1 MLTEAMGWTLIIG
14 FFTILIA
21 SQALLLRVVKVE
33 NRAMGERLEKVNAQI
48 RAEISELRGEVL
60 TAIARIEVRLK
71 HLEER

>member
-1 MLTEAMGWTLIIG
+1 MTDAMSWTLIIG

-21 SQALLLRVVKVE
+21 SQALVLRVARAE
-33 NRAMGERLEKVNAQI
+33 NKAIGERIERVSAQI

-60 TAIARIEVRLK
+60 TAINGLDIRLK

>member
-1 MLTEAMGWTLIIG
+1 MTAAMGWTLIIG

-21 SQALLLRVVKVE
+21 SQALVLRVVKVE
-33 NRAMGERLEKVNAQI
+33 NKAIGERIEKVAAQI

-60 TAIARIEVRLK
+60 TAIAGIEVRLK

>member
-1 MLTEAMGWTLIIG
+1 MTPAMGWTLIIG

-21 SQALLLRVVKVE
+21 SQALVLRVVKVE
-33 NRAMGERLEKVNAQI
+33 NKAIGERVEKVAAQI

-60 TAIARIEVRLK
+60 TAIAGIEIRIK